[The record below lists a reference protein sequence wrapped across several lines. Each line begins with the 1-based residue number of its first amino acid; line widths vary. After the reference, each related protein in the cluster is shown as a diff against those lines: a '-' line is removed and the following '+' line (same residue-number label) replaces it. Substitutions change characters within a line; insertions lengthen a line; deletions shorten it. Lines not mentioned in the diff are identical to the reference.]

1 MDNITLILSILFL
14 GATLFFIVFALVL
27 ALMVAFDN

>member
-14 GATLFFIVFALVL
+14 GAILFFIVFALVL

>member
-1 MDNITLILSILFL
+1 MDNITLIVSILFL
-14 GATLFFIVFALVL
+14 GATLFFIVFFLVL

>member
-1 MDNITLILSILFL
+1 MDNITLIVSILFL

>member
-27 ALMVAFDN
+27 TLMVAFDN